1 MKSFAG
7 SITVTKEERELKSA
21 FNADK
26 QQWMIWTP
34 SPRRRPQ
41 FAVPTLDVLQRIT
54 GKDYKLK
61 LRITNSPVLT
71 FTSALLPP
79 AFVLLTS
86 SQKLKTAHFP
96 RFIRFYGRPHKF
108 YILIFVKISQ
118 GFITGDNLADETGS
132 HWVV

>member
-1 MKSFAG
+1 
-7 SITVTKEERELKSA
+7 
-21 FNADK
+21 
-26 QQWMIWTP
+26 MIWTP

-86 SQKLKTAHFP
+86 YQKLKTAHFP

-118 GFITGDNLADETGS
+118 GIITGDNLADETGGLGRIE
-132 HWVV
+132 HNPEFP